1 MMIEK
6 LNIYDTF
13 SCTADRCPL
22 TCCQEWKIA
31 VDEDT
36 YEQWRKVPADCN
48 CLGKKVEDKK
58 LADYVTYKDETRVI
72 ALNEE
77 KQCPFLNEKKLCRLV
92 LTHGDS
98 MLSETCQIFPRQNST
113 YDGRKVYALMAGCP
127 AVVDILKEQ
136 DSIEVIQVEGEEDED
151 ILFKVRDVLMQLIKR
166 EDISAE
172 EALQLGFIMMLN
184 LIEDDSEEA
193 MESVLADFTCEETLQ
208 EMIQEIREMDFQ
220 KVYTFEECNELFLDL
235 AENYRKEGIYAEY
248 LVPAA
253 ELAEEYEE
261 APEYEVE
268 EDVEEFLKQYK
279 VYDKLMRNYLV
290 TEVFANLYL
299 PEASLETVTMALQW
313 IAMEY
318 AAVRHG
324 IFLQWVLSRQDEIS
338 YDIVRDAIVIV
349 SRMTGYDEEDIQE
362 YLENSFET
370 PVWEWGYL
378 ALITGRI

>member
-1 MMIEK
+1 MIIEK
-6 LNIYDTF
+6 LNIYDDFT
-13 SCTADRCPL
+13 CTADKCPL
-22 TCCQEWKIA
+22 TCCQEWKIS

-36 YEQWRKVPADCN
+36 YEDWKQVPADEK
-48 CLGKKVEDKK
+48 CLGIKETDKM
-58 LADYVTYKDETRVI
+58 LSDYVTYKDETRVI

-77 KQCPFLNEKKLCRLV
+77 KKCPFLNKEKLCRLV

-98 MLSETCQIFPRQNST
+98 MLSETCQVFPRQNSSFE
-113 YDGRKVYALMAGCP
+113 DRKIYALMAGCP
-127 AVVDILKEQ
+127 AVVDILKEK
-136 DSIEVIQVEGEEDED
+136 DTIEVLREEEGDSED
-151 ILFKVRDVLMQLIKR
+151 ILFEIRDILLQLIRR

-172 EALQLGFIMMLN
+172 EALQLGFIMLLN
-184 LIEDDSEEA
+184 LTEDDSEEA
-193 MESVLADFTCEETLQ
+193 MAEVLDDFTCEETLQ
-208 EMIQEIREMDFQ
+208 EMIQEIREMEFQ

-248 LVPAA
+248 LEPAA
-253 ELAEEYEE
+253 ELAEEYED

-268 EDVEEFLKQYK
+268 EDVAEFLGQYK
-279 VYDKLMRNYLV
+279 VYEKLMRNYLL
-290 TEVFANLYL
+290 TEVFANFYL
-299 PEASLETVTMALQW
+299 PEASLQTVVMAFQW

-318 AAVRHG
+318 AAIRHG

-338 YDIVRDAIVIV
+338 YEIVRDAIVII

-378 ALITGRI
+378 ALITGRV

>member
-1 MMIEK
+1 MIIEK
-6 LNIYDTF
+6 LNIYDDFT
-13 SCTADRCPL
+13 CTADKCPL
-22 TCCQEWKIA
+22 TCCQEWKIS

-36 YEQWRKVPADCN
+36 YEDWKQVPADEK
-48 CLGKKVEDKK
+48 CLGIKETDKM
-58 LADYVTYKDETRVI
+58 LSDYVTYKDETRVI

-77 KQCPFLNEKKLCRLV
+77 KKCPFLNKEKLCRLV

-98 MLSETCQIFPRQNST
+98 MLSETCQVFPRQNSSFE
-113 YDGRKVYALMAGCP
+113 DRKIYALMAGCP
-127 AVVDILKEQ
+127 AVVDILKEK
-136 DSIEVIQVEGEEDED
+136 DTIEVLREEEGDSED
-151 ILFKVRDVLMQLIKR
+151 ILFEIRDILLQLIRR

-172 EALQLGFIMMLN
+172 EALQLGFIMLLN
-184 LIEDDSEEA
+184 LTEDDSEEA
-193 MESVLADFTCEETLQ
+193 MSEVLDDFTCEETLQ
-208 EMIQEIREMDFQ
+208 EMIQEIREMEFQ

-248 LVPAA
+248 LEPAA
-253 ELAEEYEE
+253 ELAEEYED

-268 EDVEEFLKQYK
+268 EDVAEFLGQYK
-279 VYDKLMRNYLV
+279 VYEKLMRNYLL
-290 TEVFANLYL
+290 TEVFANFYL
-299 PEASLETVTMALQW
+299 PEASLQTVVMAFQW

-318 AAVRHG
+318 AAIRHG

-338 YDIVRDAIVIV
+338 YEIVRDAIVII

-378 ALITGRI
+378 ALITGRV